1 MNTSKPFWTS
11 VAAALIGAAILLG
24 STEAAAAPT
33 PQEKSQA
40 ATAYAKGKR
49 LLAQNKSDEA
59 VVALEEAV
67 NLNALGKYRIE
78 YAKAL
83 VAGGQLKEALG
94 TLDGIDSDAD
104 KAAAKAGAKLRADLE
119 ARVPTLTVTLSNDV
133 PNVVVRINDEEI
145 TVGQPTSLNPGN
157 HVIVVEQGGESK
169 EERSIVLR
177 ERDKRKLA
185 MGAKLTATPAAPI
198 ESEQPSP
205 GGGGTW
211 WPAALGY
218 GSGGLGVIL
227 GSTFG
232 FMAFQKTN
240 DVELLCASGQCPS
253 DAAPLIDEARMFG
266 NVSTGVFVTS
276 AVALG
281 AGVVLT
287 FTHGLSSDE
296 SSDGDKPS
304 EKSDVAIRSSVG
316 PGSASI
322 AVDF

>member
-1 MNTSKPFWTS
+1 M
-11 VAAALIGAAILLG
+11 AAAVLGAAITLV
-24 STEAAAAPT
+24 SAEASAAPT
-33 PQEKSQA
+33 SQEKTQA
-40 ATAYAKGKR
+40 ATAFAKGKR

-59 VVALEEAV
+59 VAALEEAV
-67 NLNALGKYRIE
+67 NLNALGKYRVE

-94 TLDGIDSDAD
+94 TLDGIEADPD
-104 KAAAKAGAKLRADLE
+104 KAAAKAGAKLRSDLE
-119 ARVPTLTVTLSNDV
+119 ARVPTLTITLSNDV
-133 PNVVVRINDEEI
+133 PDAIVRIDDEEI
-145 TVGQPTSLNPGN
+145 TVGQPASLNPGM
-157 HVIVVEQGGESK
+157 HVVVVEQAGESK

-177 ERDKRKLA
+177 EKDKRKLV
-185 MGAKLTATPAAPI
+185 MGAKLTATPVTPTA
-198 ESEQPSP
+198 SEDSTSR
-205 GGGGTW
+205 GRGTW

-218 GSGGLGVIL
+218 GTGGLGVIL

-240 DVELLCASGQCPS
+240 DVELLCSSGQCPS

-287 FTHGLSSDE
+287 FTHGLSGE
-296 SSDGDKPS
+296 ENSDGDKPK

-322 AVDF
+322 ALDF